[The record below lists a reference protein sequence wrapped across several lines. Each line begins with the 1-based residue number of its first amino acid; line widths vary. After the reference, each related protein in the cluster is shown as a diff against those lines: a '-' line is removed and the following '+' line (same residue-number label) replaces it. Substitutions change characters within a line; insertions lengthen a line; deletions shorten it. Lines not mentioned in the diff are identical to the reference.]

1 MNNQEMNCMD
11 CEELKK
17 AIRAMAKVF
26 QQMALKGVK
35 KREKQELKKVMLT
48 PADKWKRAHDDF
60 HKFVRSL

>member
-26 QQMALKGVK
+26 QQIALKSVK
-35 KREKQELKKVMLT
+35 KREKQKVEKMMIT
-48 PADKWKRAHDDF
+48 PVEKRKQAHDDF